1 MDDSLSQNL
10 SANDYIASLIAKP
23 AKIATR
29 KASEN
34 ALEAL
39 QHTWMMG
46 GSADLTGS
54 NNTRIKSAKAFAI
67 GSYDGNYLNYGIREF
82 GMAAA
87 MNGIALHGGLVP
99 FGGTFLVFSDYAR
112 NAIRMSAL
120 QHARVIYVMT
130 HDSIGL
136 GEDGPTHQPVEHVMS
151 LRLIPNLRVFRPSD
165 VVETAEAW
173 ELAIKA
179 SGTPS
184 LLVLTRQN
192 LPQLRTEASE
202 NLTALGG
209 YRIRAAA
216 APRKIVLLATGSEVS
231 LAAAVADALEAQ
243 GIGADVVSLPCWEL
257 FDEQSA
263 AYRADLLPADV
274 LKVSIEAGV
283 TLGWQKYV
291 GDGLTIGI
299 DSFGASAPADV
310 LFDHF
315 GLTEA
320 KITPRILER
329 LA

>member
-1 MDDSLSQNL
+1 
-10 SANDYIASLIAKP
+10 
-23 AKIATR
+23 
-29 KASEN
+29 
-34 ALEAL
+34 
-39 QHTWMMG
+39 
-46 GSADLTGS
+46 
-54 NNTRIKSAKAFAI
+54 
-67 GSYDGNYLNYGIREF
+67 
-82 GMAAA
+82 
-87 MNGIALHGGLVP
+87 
-99 FGGTFLVFSDYAR
+99 
-112 NAIRMSAL
+112 
-120 QHARVIYVMT
+120 
-130 HDSIGL
+130 
-136 GEDGPTHQPVEHVMS
+136 MS
-151 LRLIPNLRVFRPSD
+151 LRLIPNLRVFRPAD

-179 SGTPS
+179 TGTPS

-192 LPQLRTEASE
+192 LPQLRTEPAE

-209 YRIRAAA
+209 YRIRAASA
-216 APRKIVLLATGSEVS
+216 LRKIVLVATGSEVS
-231 LAAAVADALEAQ
+231 LAAEVADALEAQ

-291 GDGLTIGI
+291 GEGLTIGI

-315 GLTEA
+315 GLTVA